1 MAKENV
7 DSSAPMIGNT
17 TFIRENKRII
27 NNRDVRRRKDTDVSR
42 ISPAFLSSPS
52 PLVMEKRGAPPEET
66 KPAKAL
72 IKEINGKATPTPER
86 ASVPDDGI
94 CPINILSTMLYV
106 TLTSSAKNI
115 GAAMLIICIGTLP
128 FEKSPFFIPM
138 AKCSDISKK
147 ETILYSSFELNR
159 NLMVF
164 P

>member
-1 MAKENV
+1 
-7 DSSAPMIGNT
+7 MIGNT

-115 GAAMLIICIGTLP
+115 GAAMLNICIGTLP

-138 AKCSDISKK
+138 TKCSDISKK
-147 ETILYSSFELNR
+147 ETSLYFSSELNQ
-159 NLMVF
+159 NLWLF